1 MDRSWYMRFSVVLGA
16 VVLAWLSLWPTL
28 DQAEWV
34 SAPDI
39 IKQWFPG
46 RIAPGLDIRGGLRL
60 MYEVEVDEYIRDR
73 RDRYS
78 EQILRELGVRIG
90 VIDDDEVDSATRDQ
104 LREIQ
109 DRVTVQRVGG
119 RAIRLTF
126 GTEADRDRFDTEW
139 LNQRFPDLRMSGVD
153 GLVVNI
159 AMRED
164 RIAEL
169 QQTAVDQAKLTIG
182 TRIDSMGVREATVQG
197 RDTDLIVEVPGAD
210 ETAFDDI
217 RRIIQR
223 TARLE
228 FKVLDEEG
236 TSFLEDLEDLP
247 EGITVESESAPN
259 GESSPNTRSLFLV
272 SRGSKCA
279 DDDADCVSAQVK
291 LQRYIEQLEA
301 ADAQTEERRLSDHQL
316 VVSELS
322 AQDDAADRDVEEE
335 AWRTF
340 YVYRTSDVTGE
351 DVDDAFTSFDPQEGN
366 RPVVSIQ
373 FNAAGAVKFEEMTG
387 RNVKRRMAIVL
398 DDVAASAPVIQ
409 TRIGGGRA
417 QITLGSGDFDQIRTE
432 ANDLVVVLRAGALPA
447 PLRPANEQLIG
458 PTLGRD
464 SVNKGAEG
472 AIVGILL
479 VLLFMGFY
487 YQVAGLVADLMVVL
501 NLLFVLAIM
510 AGFSATLTLPGIAA
524 LALTVGMAV
533 DANVLITERIREE
546 LRAGKSPRSAVD
558 QGFKRAFWSVF
569 DSQLTT
575 FIAGVVL
582 FQYGTGPIK
591 GFAVM
596 LMIGIVTSLFTG
608 IFCSRVFLDWITRG
622 LRVKRLRVG

>member
-1 MDRSWYMRFSVVLGA
+1 MDRSWYMRFTVVVAALVA
-16 VVLAWLSLWPTL
+16 AWFSLWPTL
-28 DQAEWV
+28 DQAGWLG
-34 SAPDI
+34 APQFVKDL
-39 IKQWFPG
+39 FPG
-46 RIAPGLDIRGGLRL
+46 RISPGLDIRGGLRL

-78 EQILRELGVRIG
+78 EQMVRELGVRLS
-90 VIDDDEVDSATRDQ
+90 VIEEDEIDSATRDQ
-104 LREIQ
+104 LASIQ
-109 DRVTVQRVGG
+109 EKVTVQRVG
-119 RAIRLTF
+119 RRNIRLVF
-126 GTEADRDRFDTEW
+126 QVESDRDRFDTEW
-139 LNQRFPDLRMSGVD
+139 LAEKFPDLRMTGVD
-153 GLVVNI
+153 GLTVNLG
-159 AMRED
+159 MRED

-182 TRIDSMGVREATVQG
+182 NRIDTMGLAEATVIG
-197 RDTDLIVEVPGAD
+197 RDSDLIVEIPGATEED
-210 ETAFDDI
+210 FLRVKD
-217 RRIIQR
+217 IIQK

-236 TSFLEDLEDLP
+236 TSFLTSLSNLP
-247 EGITVESESAPN
+247 EGITIENESAPN
-259 GESSPNTRSLFLV
+259 GEQGPNVRSTYLL
-272 SRGSKCA
+272 SKAPECEE
-279 DDDADCVSAQVK
+279 DAQDCQSARNR
-291 LQRYIEQLEA
+291 LQAYIETLDVPA
-301 ADAQTEERRLSDHQL
+301 DHQL
-316 VVSELS
+316 VLSEV
-322 AQDDAADRDVEEE
+322 DAGDYELEAGEEG
-335 AWRTF
+335 WRTYYCF
-340 YVYRTSDVTGE
+340 RTTDVTGE

-373 FNAAGAVKFEEMTG
+373 FNAAGAAKFEEMTG

-398 DDVAASAPVIQ
+398 DDVANSAPVIQ

-417 QITLGSGDFDQIRTE
+417 QITLGSGEYQQIFDE

-464 SVNKGAEG
+464 SVAKGAQG
-472 AIVGILL
+472 ALIGILL
-479 VLLFMGFY
+479 VLVFMAFY
-487 YQVAGLVADLMVVL
+487 YQVAGVVADLMVVM

-510 AGFSATLTLPGIAA
+510 AAFQATLTLPGIAA

-608 IFCSRVFLDWITRG
+608 IFCSRVMLDWVVRG

>member
-34 SAPDI
+34 GAPEI
-39 IKQWFPG
+39 IKEWFPG

-78 EQILRELGVRIG
+78 EQMVRELGVRIG
-90 VIDDDEVDSATRDQ
+90 VIEEDEVDSATREQ

-126 GTEADRDRFDTEW
+126 GTEEDRERFDTEW

-153 GLVVNI
+153 GLIVNI

-182 TRIDSMGVREATVQG
+182 TRIDTMGVREATVQG

-210 ETAFDDI
+210 ESAFDDI

-236 TSFLEDLEDLP
+236 SSFLEGLDLP

-272 SRGSKCA
+272 ARGPKCA
-279 DDDADCVSAQVK
+279 DDDAECVSAQVK
-291 LQRYIEQLEA
+291 LQRYIEELEA
-301 ADAQTEERRLSDHQL
+301 ADAQTEERRFSDHQL
-316 VVSELS
+316 VISELS
-322 AQDDAADRDVEEE
+322 ARDDAADREVDEE

-340 YVYRTSDVTGE
+340 YVYRTTDVTGE

-464 SVNKGAEG
+464 SVRKGAQG
-472 AIVGILL
+472 ALIGILL
-479 VLLFMGFY
+479 VLVFMGFY

-546 LRAGKSPRSAVD
+546 IRAGKSPRSAVD